1 MLKKICQN
9 SAFQYL
15 ALALTAAVS
24 LFAALA
30 LSPYS
35 TLYSENTK
43 HLLKAYEM
51 LDKLN
56 FGLPWTEIL
65 NTVTYPPCFYL
76 NTLVYFK
83 LFQAHNEFTADFSVL
98 TFIIITV
105 WSVFALLR
113 ERSSLLAWTAS
124 LICLNLF
131 AASLVREGYLIE
143 YALTA
148 WTAAAP
154 ALILACPKISLWLK
168 IPLLAF
174 CISMGMLCKWNFFT
188 YLIPAAACALI
199 NGLYAFFRKKSKLS
213 GKDYLKGL
221 LIGLYILLA
230 GAAALWIVSL
240 WYGAGHTFDTTNW
253 QETFGHYQTSHSY
266 EINIH
271 NSDSIHQTGF
281 RAGLSGLLR
290 FAPVS
295 FALYALIKVCPP
307 YLSLLMLIG
316 AAAALCGLFKR
327 FAGLMKKK
335 EASEQSLFTP
345 PDIALLTA
353 LFVIFIYS
361 FYPSE
366 ELFIPEQS
374 IRHIAP
380 LAPPAVFLAF
390 YWPAGLK
397 IPVKI
402 TAAALAAVF
411 ALSFGSYAGL
421 AEDISSASQLGCKN
435 IRTLNGL
442 VSEIIRNTEICRMPP
457 IPRQERFNTQIVPAA
472 NKTQIIFNT
481 ASQEAFDPFLA
492 ELYGQ
497 RGEILIVKA
506 KSDPLTRRCSF
517 IWTDALMQSEEK
529 PLESPAQ
536 IKNFI
541 AVQRILQVKRNEI
554 VRNSCGIARYLP
566 QTAELRCRF
575 SALVLRAGTAEIYRI
590 DYYGSAER

>member
-1 MLKKICQN
+1 MLKKICRN
-9 SAFQYL
+9 SAFQYS

-65 NTVTYPPCFYL
+65 NTVTYPPCFYF

-83 LFQAHNEFTADFSVL
+83 IFQAHNEFTADFSVL
-98 TFIIITV
+98 TFIVITV
-105 WSVFALLR
+105 WSVFALLK
-113 ERSSLLAWTAS
+113 ERGSLPAAAAS

-131 AASLVREGYLIE
+131 SASLVREGYLIE

-148 WTAAAP
+148 WAAA
-154 ALILACPKISLWLK
+154 ALALTLACPKISFWLK

-188 YLIPAAACALI
+188 YIIPAAVCALV
-199 NGLYAFFRKKSKLS
+199 NGIIVFFRKKSKLS

-221 LIGLYILLA
+221 FSGLYILLA

-271 NSDSIHQTGF
+271 NRDSIHQTGF
-281 RAGLSGLLR
+281 RARLSGLLR

-307 YLSLLMLIG
+307 YLSLLILIG
-316 AAAALCGLFKR
+316 AAAALSGLFKR
-327 FAGLMKKK
+327 LAELRRK
-335 EASEQSLFTP
+335 EASEQPLFTP

-380 LAPPAVFLAF
+380 LAPTAVFLAL
-390 YWPAGLK
+390 YWPAGPK

-402 TAAALAAVF
+402 SAAVLAAAF

-457 IPRQERFNTQIVPAA
+457 PPRQERFNTQIVPAV
-472 NKTQIIFNT
+472 NNTQIIFNT
-481 ASQEAFDPFLA
+481 ASPEAFDPFLA

-497 RGEILIVKA
+497 RGEILIIKA
-506 KSDPLTRRCSF
+506 KSDPQTRRFSF

-529 PLESPAQ
+529 PLEGLAQ

-541 AVQRILQVKRNEI
+541 AVQRILQVKRNEL
-554 VRNSCGIARYLP
+554 VRNSCGPDRYIP
-566 QTAELRCRF
+566 KTAKLRYGF
-575 SALVLRAGTAEIYRI
+575 YALVLRAGTAEIYRI
-590 DYYGSAER
+590 DYYGSTER